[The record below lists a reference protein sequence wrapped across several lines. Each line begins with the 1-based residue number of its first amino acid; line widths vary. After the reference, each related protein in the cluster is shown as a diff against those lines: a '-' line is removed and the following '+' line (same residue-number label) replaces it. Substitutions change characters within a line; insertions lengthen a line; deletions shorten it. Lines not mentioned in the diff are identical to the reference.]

1 MKELELI
8 PHAKNLM
15 ESTRSVGYSLPAA
28 VADLIDNSIA
38 ADARRVRIWTPTE
51 SERDLRILD
60 DGRGMDEEGLLAAM
74 RYGSRFV
81 GLERESGDLGRFGL
95 GLKMASL
102 SQCRCLTVVS
112 KQGDRVVGACW
123 DLDHVGAASCEWAVQ
138 LLEAHDL
145 EKVPWIEELRGQST
159 GTLVVWTKL
168 DNMLMGI
175 SERGFSDVLMQRL
188 SDLKSHLALVFHRYL
203 QGEGPHSF
211 EIEFNGRLIEPADPF
226 LEGRSQRPF
235 ATDSFSFAGGKVSIS
250 PYVLPHP
257 KTLSKEEREM
267 AGDLQK
273 DQGFYVYRNKRLV
286 IWGTWF
292 RLSRKLSLSKLARVR
307 VDIPASAAFDRLW
320 SLDVKKSA
328 ASVPEELKGAL
339 RAVVEKL
346 CERSGKVWTRRAR
359 VEQAHDAFWARC
371 KNADG
376 AVSYVVNEA
385 NPVVAALIEKSPEV
399 RSFIRLLASRLPLDS
414 LYADLA
420 NDKTVEDSGVDQD
433 EIRRSLLALGID
445 AAVVEACLTRSM
457 P

>member
-138 LLEAHDL
+138 LLEAQDL
-145 EKVPWIEELRGQST
+145 EKVPWIEELRGQSS

-175 SERGFSDVLMQRL
+175 SERGFSDALMQRL

-235 ATDSFSFAGGKVSIS
+235 ATDSFSSRTAVSS
-250 PYVLPHP
+250 AVLA
-257 KTLSKEEREM
+257 TL
-267 AGDLQK
+267 
-273 DQGFYVYRNKRLV
+273 
-286 IWGTWF
+286 
-292 RLSRKLSLSKLARVR
+292 LAMHSV
-307 VDIPASAAFDRLW
+307 PASAFTSDEWAKNAFDSQGEW
-320 SLDVKKSA
+320 YDFH
-328 ASVPEELKGAL
+328 
-339 RAVVEKL
+339 
-346 CERSGKVWTRRAR
+346 VW
-359 VEQAHDAFWARC
+359 
-371 KNADG
+371 
-376 AVSYVVNEA
+376 
-385 NPVVAALIEKSPEV
+385 
-399 RSFIRLLASRLPLDS
+399 
-414 LYADLA
+414 A
-420 NDKTVEDSGVDQD
+420 NDENSYTGHKKESVEINIDSGTLTGDSQYND
-433 EIRRSLLALGID
+433 IRGSVIGFVNMYAGDPRGTYRAPTS
-445 AAVVEACLTRSM
+445 
-457 P
+457 